1 MSTDLCAPPENPQD
15 RAAAWLRVAGRV
27 SEEQMEA
34 ASRERD
40 EGATWGG
47 VLFHLLRSGAVA
59 RPEAHRALQAE
70 FGIAPVELPEE
81 PPERQL
87 LGLIPTVLARE
98 LGTVPIATRGQ
109 TLQVAVRDPFDTAVL
124 ARLRAHTGLDVEPML
139 ADEHSLWVLME
150 RCYPRAAEL
159 STTAGRAIAAVLE
172 DEAAAGRRPSD
183 VEQAVREAAVPAFV
197 REVLVDAVRRRAS
210 DVHFE
215 VYEHVARIRYRVDG
229 KLVEVHRDGDP
240 RIAGHVAGHI
250 KYLAALRSASDRM
263 PQDGALTMEVD
274 GREVQMRVG
283 TLPTVNGEKVVLRV
297 LDYSDV
303 PEDPAA
309 LGLDG
314 REREVV
320 ERALAAKKGML
331 LVTGPT
337 GSGKSTTLAAL
348 LSQLNR
354 PEVNVVTIED
364 PVERRITGVQQVQV
378 LPHESDPRLDRS
390 FAAVLRAVLRQDP
403 DVVMVGEI
411 RDAETGETA
420 VRAALTG
427 HLVLSTLHTNDAPST
442 IMRMLDM
449 GIAPFVIAAAVRAVV
464 AQRLVRRVCA
474 RCAVAYVPEPGELHA
489 AGFDPAALR
498 EREFQ
503 RGTGAR
509 AGAPCEAC
517 NGTGYRGRIG
527 LFEVMEVSPAIRR
540 AIGEG
545 RPELDI
551 AEIAR
556 AEGMR
561 TLREAAHRHA
571 LAGATTLAEVI
582 EETSF

>member
-1 MSTDLCAPPENPQD
+1 MSL
-15 RAAAWLRVAGRV
+15 RAAGRV
-27 SEEQMEA
+27 SEAQLEA
-34 ASRERD
+34 AVRERD
-40 EGATWGG
+40 EGGSWGG
-47 VLFHLLRSGAVA
+47 VLFHLIRSGAVGQA
-59 RPEAHRALQAE
+59 EAHQALQAE
-70 FGIAPVELPEE
+70 FGITPVELSEE

-87 LGLIPTVLARE
+87 LNLIPAALARE
-98 LGTVPIATRGQ
+98 LGAVPIAARGH

-124 ARLRAHTGLDVEPML
+124 ARLRAHAGLDVEPML
-139 ADEHSLWVLME
+139 ADEHSLWLLME

-172 DEAAAGRRPSD
+172 DEALAGRRPSD

-229 KLVEVHRDGDP
+229 KLVEVHGDGDP

-250 KYLAALRSASDRM
+250 KYLASLRSASDRM

-303 PEDPAA
+303 PEDPAS
-309 LGLDG
+309 LGLEG

-348 LSQLNR
+348 LARLNR
-354 PEVNVVTIED
+354 PEANVVTIED

-442 IMRMLDM
+442 IMRMVDM

-464 AQRLVRRVCA
+464 AQRLVRRVCR
-474 RCAVAYVPEPGELHA
+474 RCAASYLPEPGELQA
-489 AGFDPAALR
+489 AGFDPETLR
-498 EREFQ
+498 GREFR
-503 RGTGAR
+503 RGTGTR
-509 AGAPCEAC
+509 AGVPCEAC

-527 LFEVMEVSPAIRR
+527 LFEVMEVSPAVRR

-551 AEIAR
+551 TEIAR

-582 EETSF
+582 EETSY